1 MEWVTCIKETIRFIE
16 EHLTEKFT
24 IDDVAKHVALSSL
37 YLQRG
42 FQIITGFSLGEYIR
56 NRRLYEAG
64 KEILATDDK
73 MIDISYK
80 YGYETP
86 ESFSKAFLR
95 FHGYSPLACRK
106 KHKDLHTFHR
116 IQIEINVKGGNDMDF
131 KFEELD
137 TFKVIGLSR
146 DISFEA
152 SYTDIP
158 SFWNEFCQSI
168 SSGSKE
174 MLKEAILNHCIGEL
188 GICFGEIGNTKT
200 FKYMIGGFY
209 DKGPVPKDLEVV
221 EIPKNLWVKFKSV
234 GAMPNAIQELNTR
247 IFKEWLPGNKDYE
260 IAAEYNIE
268 WYSRDKNMNSSEY
281 ISEIWLPIKRK

>member
-1 MEWVTCIKETIRFIE
+1 M
-16 EHLTEKFT
+16 
-24 IDDVAKHVALSSL
+24 
-37 YLQRG
+37 
-42 FQIITGFSLGEYIR
+42 
-56 NRRLYEAG
+56 
-64 KEILATDDK
+64 
-73 MIDISYK
+73 
-80 YGYETP
+80 
-86 ESFSKAFLR
+86 
-95 FHGYSPLACRK
+95 
-106 KHKDLHTFHR
+106 
-116 IQIEINVKGGNDMDF
+116 
-131 KFEELD
+131 
-137 TFKVIGLSR
+137 IGLSR